1 MPASTI
7 RVEAMETTEAV
18 AGADIVIPDSTV
30 PDAVSMVLAPVMA
43 TTLAFSFPADPVKL
57 QEPSSLDLTKI
68 SSPDYVLLPL

>member
-18 AGADIVIPDSTV
+18 AGADRVIPDSTV
-30 PDAVSMVLAPVMA
+30 PDAVSMVLASVMA

-57 QEPSSLDLTKI
+57 
-68 SSPDYVLLPL
+68 